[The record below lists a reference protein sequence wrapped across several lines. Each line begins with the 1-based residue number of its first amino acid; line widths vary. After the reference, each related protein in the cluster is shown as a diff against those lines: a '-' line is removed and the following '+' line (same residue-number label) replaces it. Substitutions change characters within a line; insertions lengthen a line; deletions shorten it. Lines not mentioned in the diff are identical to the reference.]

1 MIIRRM
7 TEADVAQVEVIEKST
22 FSIPWSY
29 DSILRAC
36 RDDNYICIVCEENNH
51 ILGYCLM
58 WMSFDEGNI
67 TNVAVV
73 CECRGQGI
81 GTLIMQ
87 AVEKEGIKAGIKVF
101 FLEVRESNAG
111 AIHLYEKC
119 GYKQLGIRKNFYEK
133 PVENAII
140 MSRILA

>member
-1 MIIRRM
+1 MIVRRM
-7 TEADVAQVEVIEKST
+7 TDADVAQAEAIEKST
-22 FSIPWSY
+22 FSMPWSY

-36 RDDNYICIVCEENNH
+36 RDDNYICIVCEESNQ

-58 WMSFDEGNI
+58 WTSFDEGNI
-67 TNVAVV
+67 TNVAVAH
-73 CECRGQGI
+73 EWRGQGI
-81 GTLIMQ
+81 GTSIMQ
-87 AVEKEGIKAGIKVF
+87 AVEQEGTKAGIKIF